1 MAEPPIVSKKK
12 PENTEKS
19 KPISNIPKRLPMENI
34 TNKSKNLN
42 GNKIS
47 GFSNEANRKDNF
59 ANKSKNLIEDNISK
73 FHKET
78 NNSDNISKKP
88 RSLIEDKI
96 SKFPNE
102 ANPIGNI
109 TNKPKNSIEVKPVIR
124 LSPAQNCS
132 FVIW

>member
-42 GNKIS
+42 GNKINK
-47 GFSNEANRKDNF
+47 FPNEANRKENF
-59 ANKSKNLIEDNISK
+59 ANKSNYLIEDKISK

-78 NNSDNISKKP
+78 NNMDNLSKKTKN
-88 RSLIEDKI
+88 LIEDKI

-102 ANPIGNI
+102 ANPIENI
-109 TNKPKNSIEVKPVIR
+109 TNKPENSIEVKPVIR
-124 LSPAQNCS
+124 LSPVMVTS
-132 FVIW
+132 TKL

>member
-42 GNKIS
+42 GNFS
-47 GFSNEANRKDNF
+47 GFSNEANRKENF

-78 NNSDNISKKP
+78 NNRDDISM
-88 RSLIEDKI
+88 
-96 SKFPNE
+96 NE
-102 ANPIGNI
+102 TVSEELATPAANKVTTINGSTI
-109 TNKPKNSIEVKPVIR
+109 LR
-124 LSPAQNCS
+124 
-132 FVIW
+132 